1 MRVLIGIPVSVD
13 ALGRW
18 RPGHR
23 YHYIE
28 ESYAKL
34 VERSGAIPVYLPPQR
49 EQSQVL
55 DQLDGLLIP
64 GGDDLLPPPE
74 EGNQAQYPES
84 VEFNPVSRLQLE
96 FDQSLLAEA
105 LDRELPVLGICYG
118 MQLIAL
124 AHGGH
129 LHYDI
134 ASDLPKADSHQL
146 TEMDTHVLQVEAGTL
161 LGELFG
167 PRPLNV
173 NSHHHQAVAEPG
185 DGLRVSARA
194 PDGVIEA
201 IERVRGSY
209 CVGVQWHPERVLGRD
224 TQSLIDSFVEAC
236 RKGNE

>member
-34 VERSGAIPVYLPPQR
+34 VERSGGIPVYLPPQR
-49 EQSQVL
+49 EHGQAL
-55 DQLDGLLIP
+55 DQVDGLLIP
-64 GGDDLLPPPE
+64 GGDDLLPLSE
-74 EGNQAQYPES
+74 AEQSRYSES
-84 VEFNPVSRLQLE
+84 VEFNPVSRLQLD
-96 FDQSLLAEA
+96 FDQALLIEA
-105 LDRELPVLGICYG
+105 LDRQLPVLGICYG

-124 AHGGH
+124 AHGGR

-134 ASDLPKADSHQL
+134 TSDLPKAGPHQL
-146 TEMDTHVLQVEAGTL
+146 TEMDTHGLQVEAGTL
-161 LGELFG
+161 IGELFG

-173 NSHHHQAVAEPG
+173 NSHHRQAVAEPG

-201 IERVRGSY
+201 IERDRGSY

-236 RKGNE
+236 RKGNQ

>member
-23 YHYIE
+23 YHYLE

-49 EQSQVL
+49 DPSQVL
-55 DQLDGLLIP
+55 DQVDGLLLP
-64 GGDDLLPPPE
+64 GGDDLLPSEQHP
-74 EGNQAQYPES
+74 GYPDE
-84 VEFNPVSRLQLE
+84 VGFNPVSRLQLE
-96 FDQSLLAEA
+96 FDEA
-105 LDRELPVLGICYG
+105 LLREALSRDVPVLGICYG

-124 AHGGH
+124 AHDGH

-134 ASDLPKADSHQL
+134 GSDLPAADSHQL
-146 TEMDTHVLQVEAGTL
+146 TELETHALEVEPGTL
-161 LGELFG
+161 IGELFG

-185 DGLRVSARA
+185 NGLVVSARA
-194 PDGVIEA
+194 PDGVVEA
-201 IERVRGSY
+201 IERPAGSF

-236 RKGNE
+236 RKGNA